1 MPDGQKWTTYFIYFF
16 ILSSIY
22 FTVYRGGGVSN
33 SLITEKTILF
43 QGSKGSNIFQ
53 GGGVLIIISKEAH
66 ITCDFPGGWGAG
78 PPIPPLDP
86 HMQKLQFRSVYSS
99 GAHLL

>member
-1 MPDGQKWTTYFIYFF
+1 MPDGQKWTTYFIFF

-22 FTVYRGGGVSN
+22 FTVYRGGGGSN

-53 GGGVLIIISKEAH
+53 GDGGS
-66 ITCDFPGGWGAG
+66 
-78 PPIPPLDP
+78 
-86 HMQKLQFRSVYSS
+86 
-99 GAHLL
+99 